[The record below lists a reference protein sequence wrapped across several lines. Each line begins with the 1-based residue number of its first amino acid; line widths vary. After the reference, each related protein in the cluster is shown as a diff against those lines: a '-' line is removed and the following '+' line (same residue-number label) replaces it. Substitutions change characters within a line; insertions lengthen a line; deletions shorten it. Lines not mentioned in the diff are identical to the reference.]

1 MNGRKTK
8 NHFTLHRWKTPEFSS
23 VLAYAASLM
32 LTGVPPA
39 VCESVINEVYI
50 SVKKSISSI
59 IH

>member
-1 MNGRKTK
+1 MRGRIIKPGIALRK
-8 NHFTLHRWKTPEFSS
+8 LKAPEISS

-39 VCESVINEVYI
+39 VCESVISEVYS